1 MEGAMDFSIEMS
13 VPLDDD
19 GFLRRACPAC
29 GREFKWLHTETDDDA
44 DSASDAPDYFC
55 PYCGVNAASDQWWTG
70 AQLAA
75 IEAVVMDEVI
85 EPEVDG
91 LRRQANSISKES
103 GGLLSLDI
111 EVDRE
116 SVPALQEPNDMT
128 KIDFACHPGEPVKIV
143 ESWVGSVHCLTCG
156 VVQGR

>member
-1 MEGAMDFSIEMS
+1 MDFSIEMS

-19 GFLRRACPAC
+19 GFLRRACPTC
-29 GREFKWLHTETDDDA
+29 GREFKWLHTKTDDDA
-44 DSASDAPDYFC
+44 DSASDSPDYFC
-55 PYCGVNAASDQWWTG
+55 PYCGVNADSDQWWTG

-75 IEAVVMDEVI
+75 IEAVVMDEVV

-91 LRRQANSISKES
+91 LRRQADSISKAS

-116 SVPALQEPNDMT
+116 TVPALQEPNDMT
-128 KIDFACHPGEPVKIV
+128 KIDFTCHPSGPVKIV
-143 ESWVGSVHCLTCG
+143 ESWVGPVHCLTCG